1 MKSGTMLKVL
11 VVGVVSSLSLMT
23 GTARADGCLS
33 PGLSASPALLVS
45 PYERGESSPLVNAVD
60 ARLAHEMA
68 RIELGLRTGQL
79 TPYQAGRLMRM
90 AWELSQFQRGFVS
103 AAREPNSGQ
112 SCALNPDVVGTLAP
126 LVGNMAKGGL
136 ETASSIMRALAD
148 EANRLLQEKERHD
161 ALPPL

>member
-11 VVGVVSSLSLMT
+11 GLCAVSTLTLMS

-33 PGLSASPALLVS
+33 PTVAPLVS
-45 PYERGESSPLVNAVD
+45 PYPQAEGSPFVNPVD
-60 ARLAHEMA
+60 ARLARDMA

-79 TPYQAGRLMRM
+79 TPYQAGRLMRA
-90 AWELSQFQRGFVS
+90 AWELAQFQRGFLG
-103 AAREPNSGQ
+103 AASGPGPGHACSQ
-112 SCALNPDVVGTLAP
+112 NPDVVGALAP

-148 EANRLLQEKERHD
+148 EAGRLIQEQERPH